1 MWKGHVMRQS
11 LLYVYINR
19 IWVKSDDYNRC
30 IKLTTKSCDP
40 RCCHASCEYADIL
53 HTSCAVMSQQFK
65 IYQKQH
71 AADYLPNHFGYLCN
85 LWSSCRELQY
95 CHESWTSFD
104 SIVCPCKKGVQ
115 WDNYYCINRIWAT
128 NADAPYANYKWY
140 IKLTSKSSLGLLFTP
155 HPSSKSRLCTHS
167 NSVTGARFQW
177 NQNMGGWRRWSCDGS
192 LTAPE

>member
-1 MWKGHVMRQS
+1 MLHLVLIDGQITLGNSPCRPQS
-11 LLYVYINR
+11 WCLRYYGQSNI
-19 IWVKSDDYNRC
+19 SDFWW
-30 IKLTTKSCDP
+30 T
-40 RCCHASCEYADIL
+40 
-53 HTSCAVMSQQFK
+53 
-65 IYQKQH
+65 YQKDVVLKSKHSILAMNTTGVAVTQN
-71 AADYLPNHFGYLCN
+71 PNHLGYLCN
-85 LWSSCRELQY
+85 LWSSCRELQC
-95 CHESWTSFD
+95 CHVSWTSFN

-167 NSVTGARFQW
+167 NSVIGARFQW
-177 NQNMGGWRRWSCDGS
+177 NQNMRGWRRWSCDGS